1 MRQEKQPSNI
11 ESKLDQVELEQVAN
25 ERLRDKAERLEQ
37 RSPEKSSAE
46 RADKSRHEALEQAK
60 STETDKQLEKHTNTA
75 ESRPDAP
82 PNSKVARKRAYDS
95 IMNDVQ
101 TQMSPVERGFSK
113 FIHVPAVEKAS
124 DVAGSTVARPNAIL
138 AGSLSAFILV
148 LGVYLVARYYGYPL
162 SGTETMV
169 AFAAGWVLGVVFDF
183 LRLMITGRHN

>member
-1 MRQEKQPSNI
+1 
-11 ESKLDQVELEQVAN
+11 
-25 ERLRDKAERLEQ
+25 
-37 RSPEKSSAE
+37 
-46 RADKSRHEALEQAK
+46 
-60 STETDKQLEKHTNTA
+60 
-75 ESRPDAP
+75 
-82 PNSKVARKRAYDS
+82 
-95 IMNDVQ
+95 MNDVQ